1 MDFIELGVERQNLTE
16 VYRAK
21 WDEELR
27 VLAEEFD
34 DLTEMAQQVLRE
46 ELQRRGL
53 GKPGAL
59 VGEREPARGT
69 AGVRS
74 SDDDQLT
81 TDGKPDE
88 DDPDDGLPY
97 ELTWKTPLCDCESRE
112 EAWQRAEMLKRAG
125 IESWIDAPDAYALDL
140 SGPRVMV
147 AADQLEQARAI
158 AAQPVPQDI
167 IDQSKVEMAPP
178 EPFALPNCPGCGAA
192 DPLLA
197 GIEPV
202 NQWQCEVCGREWSD
216 PAPSAFVSR

>member
-81 TDGKPDE
+81 TDG
-88 DDPDDGLPY
+88 
-97 ELTWKTPLCDCESRE
+97 KTPLCDCESRE